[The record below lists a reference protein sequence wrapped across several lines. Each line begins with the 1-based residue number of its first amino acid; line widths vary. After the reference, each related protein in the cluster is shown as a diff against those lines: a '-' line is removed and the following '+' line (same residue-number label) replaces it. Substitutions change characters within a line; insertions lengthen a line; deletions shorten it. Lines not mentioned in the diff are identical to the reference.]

1 MYYSEQ
7 ERIWYCIPNYNGYE
21 YSNDGL
27 LRSMKNYIKNPYGVL
42 LKKYQDRKKKS
53 YYYLSDNENNRCKV
67 YEEDIIYLIQTT
79 PNVKTRGTYQTD
91 ISSRNKLVPTKYQK
105 KKNDYVGIPKFTIID
120 EKKNAIRF
128 Y

>member
-1 MYYSEQ
+1 MYANC

-27 LRSMKNYIKNPYGVL
+27 LRSMKNYIKNPYGQMI
-42 LKKYQDRKKKS
+42 KKYFNKKNEG
-53 YYYLSDNENNRCKV
+53 YFFLSDNENNRCKV
-67 YEEDIIYLIQTT
+67 YEKDIINLIKMT
-79 PNVKTRGTYQTD
+79 PNVKTRGTYETD

-105 KKNDYVGIPKFTIID
+105 KKHEYIGIPKFTIID
-120 EKKNAIRF
+120 EKKQAIRF